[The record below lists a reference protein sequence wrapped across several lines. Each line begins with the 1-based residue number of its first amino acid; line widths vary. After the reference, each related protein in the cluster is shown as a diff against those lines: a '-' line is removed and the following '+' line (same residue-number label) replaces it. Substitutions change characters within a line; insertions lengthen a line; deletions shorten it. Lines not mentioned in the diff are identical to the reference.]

1 MQNFAGLGQ
10 FSTAL
15 SANPVVICHNGGMET
30 RFLSL
35 ADVTEILQVPMS
47 TVRALV
53 KSGELRAIQV
63 GGKGTWRVERSE
75 FEAYIDRCYAETD
88 ARVAQPEP

>member
-1 MQNFAGLGQ
+1 MPKESPRRGLFHRYARRVESFATIG
-10 FSTAL
+10 A
-15 SANPVVICHNGGMET
+15 MEP

-47 TVRALV
+47 TVRQLV
-53 KSGELRAIQV
+53 RSGELRAIQV

-75 FEAYIDRCYAETD
+75 FEAYIERCYAQTE
-88 ARVAQPEP
+88 ARLEQN